1 MKRNQLKIMNIVGSL
16 VIVGCVIHMSG
27 IAHKLY
33 TSTTDYLMSSTQVD
47 EEITDTSTVSE
58 EDVVVEDTQIEIS
71 KYAGVKFYDVPLS
84 EEIQMHIFYE
94 CDGHDIDPAIV
105 IALIER
111 ESYYSPNEVSTH
123 GAIGLMQVVPKWHWD
138 RMERLGCTDL
148 YDPYQNITVGID
160 YLAELKREGGDIT
173 YALTAYLYGE
183 RKATSLI
190 NNNIIPDYTKW
201 VMCRATELQNETYI
215 IN

>member
-1 MKRNQLKIMNIVGSL
+1 MKRNQLKIINIVGSL
-16 VIVGCVIHMSG
+16 IIVGCVIHMSG

-33 TSTTDYLMSSTQVD
+33 TSPTDYFVPDTQPD
-47 EEITDTSTVSE
+47 TITE
-58 EDVVVEDTQIEIS
+58 EDVVVEETQKEIS
-71 KYAGVKFYDVPLS
+71 KYAGIRFYNVPLS
-84 EEIQMHIFYE
+84 EDEQMHIFYE
-94 CDGHDIDPAIV
+94 CDGYEIDPVIV

-111 ESYYSPNEVSTH
+111 ESYYSPNEVSSH

-160 YLAELKREGGDIT
+160 YLAELKQKSGDIT

-183 RKATSLI
+183 RKATNLI
-190 NNNIIPDYTKW
+190 SSGTIPDYTKW
-201 VMCRATELQNETYI
+201 VMRRATKLQNETYI
-215 IN
+215 AE

>member
-1 MKRNQLKIMNIVGSL
+1 MKRNQLKIINIVGSL

-33 TSTTDYLMSSTQVD
+33 TSPTDYLVPSTQVD
-47 EEITDTSTVSE
+47 EEITDTSTVGE

-71 KYAGVKFYDVPLS
+71 KYVGVKFYDVSLS

-183 RKATSLI
+183 RKATNLI

-201 VMCRATELQNETYI
+201 IMCRATELQNETYI
-215 IN
+215 VD